1 MLVALPSLQMSDT
14 LRIVTTVENEAEA
27 EMVAEWLSE
36 AGIRSVAQMSSGNI
50 RLGAAAPRDVYVAE
64 GDYDRALE
72 VINAEVPSEEELAAL
87 SEAAVTQP
95 TQPKGRDREGR
106 PYESVE
112 IPIPEKADVLG
123 ALEDAARKPDQ
134 KG

>member
-1 MLVALPSLQMSDT
+1 MSET
-14 LRIVTTVENEAEA
+14 LKIVTTVSNEAEA

-36 AGIRSVAQMSSGNI
+36 AGIRSMPQMSSGNI

-64 GDYDRALE
+64 EDYDRVLE

-95 TQPKGRDREGR
+95 TRPKGRNRDGT
-106 PYESVE
+106 PYEPVD
-112 IPIPEKADVLG
+112 IPIPEKSDVLG
-123 ALEDAARKPDQ
+123 GLEDAAQEP
-134 KG
+134 GPES